1 MFTVYFSTSDNSEI
15 QNKVFKILFF
25 DVENIHNIEN
35 DKRDD
40 ENFSFGENWVN
51 FVNNN
56 LTDEVIK
63 SSEKDINEWLNVK
76 GKTIIDIGCGSGLSS
91 LIFSKKKAK
100 KIFSFDYDIQSV
112 NAAKLLKDKLTSDDN
127 WTIEQGSI
135 LDKDYVKSLG
145 KFDIVFS
152 WGVLHHTS
160 NMWQA
165 IENAVS
171 LCNNTGQVMI
181 TLYSNVIGFENDLA
195 GKIKY
200 NNSDILSKKK
210 MIADFVMLV
219 KQNAS
224 NNTEIVN
231 WNTPSKRG
239 MNKYNDIIDW
249 LGGYPYEVCTTTQI
263 TEYMSIHGFRLLKK
277 LDDPNK
283 AVHEWLFQKL

>member
-1 MFTVYFSTSDNSEI
+1 MLRSHLTLIIHPLFS
-15 QNKVFKILFF
+15 QHL
-25 DVENIHNIEN
+25 
-35 DKRDD
+35 
-40 ENFSFGENWVN
+40 
-51 FVNNN
+51 
-56 LTDEVIK
+56 
-63 SSEKDINEWLNVK
+63 
-76 GKTIIDIGCGSGLSS
+76 GS
-91 LIFSKKKAK
+91 K